1 MTDGEELKKRLGLN
15 RIERVYMARILGA
28 GPLRT
33 YVVAYDSRRPTFPI
47 NSAMLRGDKSPFMI
61 RYPFDRK
68 LRVMPLTPIEK
79 FTFEPI
85 GAVMLVIDLAG
96 RYADI
101 DKTST
106 FESFG
111 GLSAIRFDETTLY
124 DLKNAQNKVS
134 VLTMKYR
141 KRRTQALGPENRTA
155 KLVDVW
161 VEPTKD
167 SVTLVFATPATKTP
181 AMQTY
186 PSDGYG
192 LHPNLS
198 GKYIICIEVQK
209 FFSWVHTTPENQIVT
224 VQDVKDTLRVADVKI
239 SSTSPSFYWQG
250 QAWDLT
256 QLDAAIYPVTIRPEV
271 WGPRHNFSLL
281 DKHTVGIIN
290 QVGFW
295 IPMIAQI
302 ITKKLRDQGHIARPV
317 RQRRRP

>member
-1 MTDGEELKKRLGLN
+1 MTAGEELKQKLGLDK
-15 RIERVYMARILGA
+15 IERVYMARILGA

-47 NSAMLRGDKSPFMI
+47 NSAMLRGDKSPFMT

-68 LRVMPLTPIEK
+68 LRIMPLAPIER
-79 FTFEPI
+79 FAFEPI

-101 DKTST
+101 NKTST

-111 GLSAIRFDETTLY
+111 GSSAVRFDEATLY
-124 DLKNAQNKVS
+124 DLKNAQNKAS
-134 VLTMKYR
+134 ALTMKYR
-141 KRRTQALGPENRTA
+141 NRRTRALGPENRTA

-209 FFSWVHTTPENQIVT
+209 FFSWVRTTPENQTVT
-224 VQDVKDTLRVADVKI
+224 VQDIKDTLRVADVKI

-250 QAWDLT
+250 HAWDLT

-271 WGPRHNFSLL
+271 WGPRHHFSLL
-281 DKHTVGIIN
+281 DKHTLGVIN
-290 QVGFW
+290 SIDFF
-295 IPMIAQI
+295 IPFIANI
-302 ITKKLRDQGHIARPV
+302 ITKKLRDQGHIARLV
-317 RQRRRP
+317 RQHRRP